1 MGTLMISLVF
11 AAVFFIMQLLF
22 CSGARRKRV
31 KMTPIWIL
39 LAAGLAVSLDGLTG
53 LGSYDLGSVITMREA
68 QCLAFSVFILGGA
81 IGDALAWL
89 AFRSTYWR
97 TK

>member
-1 MGTLMISLVF
+1 MDTLMISFVF

-22 CSGARRKRV
+22 CSGARRKRI
-31 KMTPIWIL
+31 KMTPVWIL
-39 LAAGLAVSLDGLTG
+39 LAAGLAIFLYWVTG
-53 LGSYDLGSVITMREA
+53 LSSYDLGSVITMREA
-68 QCLAFSVFILGGA
+68 RCLAFSVFLLGGA

-89 AFRSTYWR
+89 AFRATFWR